1 MVAVAE
7 SMWFAQAGVT
17 NNTDS
22 PNIAYKIAE
31 DRRDIMVCSFWV
43 ERDCWLR
50 LQQSQEAGEAF
61 VIDSSS
67 IGGRSASEMT
77 LREL

>member
-22 PNIAYKIAE
+22 PNIAYKTAE
-31 DRRDIMVCSFWV
+31 DRRDIMACSF
-43 ERDCWLR
+43 R
-50 LQQSQEAGEAF
+50 LFGWNAIVGFAF
-61 VIDSSS
+61 SSPS
-67 IGGRSASEMT
+67 KRVKR
-77 LREL
+77 L